1 MKPDK
6 LFTDEELENILYP
19 SKVKF
24 IYNIKKKIRDV
35 INDYPLQ
42 TLGLAFAF
50 GLLLGVAFSS
60 HVSKGDREH

>member
-1 MKPDK
+1 METGK
-6 LFTDEELENILYP
+6 LFTDEELENILFP

-24 IYNIKKKIRDV
+24 IYNIKKKIRDL

-50 GLLLGVAFSS
+50 GLLLGIAFSNPI
-60 HVSKGDREH
+60 SKGNREH